1 MATRDVAA
9 GEELL
14 FAYGTRW
21 WLGRARLEARN
32 AVADAMVDVGLDHL
46 VLQLLRASQVP
57 ALCCAQDKLN
67 AVVLKVRSNRRR
79 CDVQRRFACVILCA

>member
-1 MATRDVAA
+1 MATRDVA

-21 WLGRARLEARN
+21 WLARAVEARN

-46 VLQLLRASQVP
+46 VLP
-57 ALCCAQDKLN
+57 AGWVWVGDDDEIMGGAAEV
-67 AVVLKVRSNRRR
+67 AVGVGS
-79 CDVQRRFACVILCA
+79 